1 MLPLG
6 IRKSLNAN
14 CVQTHSGWGIH
25 FRCRPKRGHSVTKKE
40 NLRSANCSPQV
51 WVGYT
56 LSMPPQTRAQCY
68 KKRKPA
74 ERELLTAGVEG
85 VDTLDDICHR
95 KSYLL
100 GFFQ

>member
-25 FRCRPKRGHSVTKKE
+25 FRCRPKRGHSVTKK
-40 NLRSANCSPQV
+40 
-51 WVGYT
+51 
-56 LSMPPQTRAQCY
+56 
-68 KKRKPA
+68 PA

-85 VDTLDDICHR
+85 VDTFDLFEKCARQSTAKDSINASNPSR
-95 KSYLL
+95 ILMGLS
-100 GFFQ
+100 